1 MHIVDLHVHSDKSDG
16 SLSPS
21 RLVDLAKEKGLDAF
35 ALTDHDTIDGL
46 DEAIRCNAAVEN
58 AMETDPVRVTSA
70 NPVSARRLEIIP
82 GIELSTEY
90 MGKDIHILGLF
101 IDYHMPAF
109 RQQIR
114 AFVDSRILRNE
125 KMCRL
130 LQEAGIDIT
139 FENLQEAFPGS
150 VITRG
155 HYARYLLDHG
165 YIRSLPEAF
174 ERYVG
179 DRCKYFV
186 PREKV
191 TPEQAV
197 RLILDA
203 KGIPILA
210 HPTLYHMGRD
220 ALQQLTTRL
229 KEAGL
234 VGIEAVY
241 STYSAKEERE
251 MKRLAERNHLL
262 ISGGSDFHGKSK
274 PGLEMATGYGGLR
287 IPAGI
292 LEALRQKRKEL
303 FDE

>member
-46 DEAIRCNAAVEN
+46 DEAIRYNAAVEN

-139 FENLQEAFPGS
+139 VEKLQEAFPGS

-234 VGIEAVY
+234 VGIEAGY
-241 STYSAKEERE
+241 STYC
-251 MKRLAERNHLL
+251 
-262 ISGGSDFHGKSK
+262 I
-274 PGLEMATGYGGLR
+274 YG
-287 IPAGI
+287 
-292 LEALRQKRKEL
+292 
-303 FDE
+303 DEQFQDVHV

>member
-46 DEAIRCNAAVEN
+46 DEAIRYNAAVEN

-139 FENLQEAFPGS
+139 FEKLQEAFPGS

-241 STYSAKEERE
+241 STYSVKEEQE
-251 MKRLAERNHLL
+251 MKRLAERNQLL

>member
-46 DEAIRCNAAVEN
+46 DEAIRYNAAVEN

-139 FENLQEAFPGS
+139 FEKLQEAFPGS
-150 VITRG
+150 RLYPKPSRG
-155 HYARYLLDHG
+155 LRKICG
-165 YIRSLPEAF
+165 RSLQILCPPGKGDTGTGGTPYPRCEGDSHPGAPHALPYGKGCPAAAYNTSEGGGACWYRSRIFHLFRQRRTGNETAGGKKPTAHQRRLRLPWEKQAGAGNGNRLRRSPDSCRHPGSTAPE
-174 ERYVG
+174 
-179 DRCKYFV
+179 
-186 PREKV
+186 
-191 TPEQAV
+191 T
-197 RLILDA
+197 
-203 KGIPILA
+203 KGII
-210 HPTLYHMGRD
+210 
-220 ALQQLTTRL
+220 
-229 KEAGL
+229 
-234 VGIEAVY
+234 
-241 STYSAKEERE
+241 
-251 MKRLAERNHLL
+251 
-262 ISGGSDFHGKSK
+262 
-274 PGLEMATGYGGLR
+274 
-287 IPAGI
+287 
-292 LEALRQKRKEL
+292 
-303 FDE
+303 